1 MNLFLANRFFRNNS
15 QRKRKASIPAIHIA
29 TLGIALGLVV
39 MILSV
44 CVVRGF
50 KFEITNKLT
59 GFASH
64 IEILDINSFSSPESY
79 PISVN
84 PKLISKISHLP
95 SVEKVQY
102 FSEKM
107 GILKT
112 DNDFQAVSIKG
123 IGENYDTSFIAQS
136 IISGKMP
143 ELSDSTPL
151 NDIIISKMMSD
162 ALNLRVGDRVFA
174 YFFEN
179 TVKMRRF
186 RVSAVYQT
194 NLKQFDKTFVL
205 TNLASVNQLNGWNT
219 TQTSC
224 LEVRLNNMKT
234 MTSATSQVRALLKN
248 LPNNQ
253 SKSYYVLPLTENPRT
268 ASVLN
273 WLGLLDMNIWVILIL
288 VALVAA
294 FSMISG
300 LLILI
305 LERTNT
311 IGVLKA
317 MGATNARV
325 RHIFLLYALMIVGR
339 GLLIGNTVGLILVW
353 FQYQFGMI
361 KLDPATYY
369 VSAVPVD
376 VNVGIILLLNVAT
389 VLITLLA
396 MLGPSFMISR
406 IQPAKAIRTE

>member
-1 MNLFLANRFFRNNS
+1 
-15 QRKRKASIPAIHIA
+15 
-29 TLGIALGLVV
+29 
-39 MILSV
+39 
-44 CVVRGF
+44 
-50 KFEITNKLT
+50 
-59 GFASH
+59 
-64 IEILDINSFSSPESY
+64 
-79 PISVN
+79 
-84 PKLISKISHLP
+84 
-95 SVEKVQY
+95 
-102 FSEKM
+102 M

-112 DNDFQAVSIKG
+112 ENDFQVVSIKG
-123 IGENYDTSFIAQS
+123 LGENYDTSFIAQS
-136 IISGKMP
+136 IISGKLP
-143 ELSDSTPL
+143 QISDNTLS
-151 NDIIISKMMSD
+151 NDVVISKIMSD
-162 ALNLRVGDRVFA
+162 ALNLHVGDRVFA

-186 RVSAVYQT
+186 RVAAIYQT
-194 NLKQFDKTFVL
+194 NLKQFDKAFVL
-205 TNLASVNQLNGWNT
+205 TNQFSVNQLNGWKT
-219 TQTSC
+219 AQTSC
-224 LEVRLNNMKT
+224 LEIRLNDMGAMAN
-234 MTSATSQVRALLKN
+234 ATFQIRALLKN
-248 LPNNQ
+248 LPDNQ
-253 SKSYYVLPLTENPRT
+253 AESYYVLPLTENPRT

-339 GLLIGNTVGLILVW
+339 GLLIGNAVALILVW
-353 FQYQFGMI
+353 IQSQFGII

-369 VSAVPVD
+369 VSTVPVD
-376 VNVGIILLLNVAT
+376 VNIWIILLLNVAT
-389 VLITLLA
+389 LLITLLA

>member
-1 MNLFLANRFFRNNS
+1 
-15 QRKRKASIPAIHIA
+15 
-29 TLGIALGLVV
+29 
-39 MILSV
+39 
-44 CVVRGF
+44 
-50 KFEITNKLT
+50 
-59 GFASH
+59 
-64 IEILDINSFSSPESY
+64 
-79 PISVN
+79 
-84 PKLISKISHLP
+84 
-95 SVEKVQY
+95 
-102 FSEKM
+102 
-107 GILKT
+107 
-112 DNDFQAVSIKG
+112 
-123 IGENYDTSFIAQS
+123 
-136 IISGKMP
+136 
-143 ELSDSTPL
+143 
-151 NDIIISKMMSD
+151 
-162 ALNLRVGDRVFA
+162 
-174 YFFEN
+174 
-179 TVKMRRF
+179 MRRF
-186 RVSAVYQT
+186 RVSAIYQT

-234 MTSATSQVRALLKN
+234 MTSATSQVRTLLKN
-248 LPNNQ
+248 LPDNQ

-325 RHIFLLYALMIVGR
+325 RHVFLLYALMIVGR